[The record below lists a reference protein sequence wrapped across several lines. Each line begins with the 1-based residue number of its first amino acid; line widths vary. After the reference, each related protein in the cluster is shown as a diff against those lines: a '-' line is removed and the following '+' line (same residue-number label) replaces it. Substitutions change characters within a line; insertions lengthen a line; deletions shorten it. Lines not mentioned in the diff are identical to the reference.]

1 MRHGR
6 LLRIV
11 FPGNAVIL
19 SGKTGKTTWFPEMN
33 QTKADSTEKISDTG
47 RTAPQP
53 PADALTRIDPASV
66 AADSHRGLVRR
77 NNEDSFFYA
86 LNPDGSRLIAAVA
99 DGIGGNENGE
109 IASSLVCKMLL
120 MRWRALTASG
130 GPAGSGDAANF
141 LKHAI
146 LKINSALFRINE
158 SDNSKP
164 MGTTLAVMMAGENWM
179 VSAHCG
185 DSRLYRLRAGEFTLL
200 TNDHSLV
207 NEMVQSNEAGR
218 KLKSFAIESL
228 LFSLKARIFN
238 KKKETDSDEIR
249 YKKRFCAILQSVEA
263 RLKDFSTAKQFVE
276 TDGESQ
282 LFTNID
288 DYNFVKEYWTSI
300 IRYIKSNYN
309 MGA

>member
-1 MRHGR
+1 MAEKD
-6 LLRIV
+6 LQ
-11 FPGNAVIL
+11 AVKTETAGF
-19 SGKTGKTTWFPEMN
+19 SGKTVIP
-33 QTKADSTEKISDTG
+33 DD
-47 RTAPQP
+47 PH
-53 PADALTRIDPASV
+53 ALTRIDRASI
-66 AADSHRGLVRR
+66 AADSHKGLVRR

-185 DSRLYRLRAGEFTLL
+185 DSRLYRLRAGELTLL

-207 NEMVQSNEAGR
+207 NEMVQNGELTPEEAKTHPYAHVITRSVGPM
-218 KLKSFAIESL
+218 K
-228 LFSLKARIFN
+228 N
-238 KKKETDSDEIR
+238 PDPEIR
-249 YKKRFCAILQSVEA
+249 ICERLPGDRYLLCSDGLTLHIGEEQLRSVLLDAFEPSQAVKKLMRLVLQSGA
-263 RLKDFSTAKQFVE
+263 RDNTTIVSVFA
-276 TDGESQ
+276 
-282 LFTNID
+282 
-288 DYNFVKEYWTSI
+288 
-300 IRYIKSNYN
+300 
-309 MGA
+309 